1 MYARLMH
8 VTLKPECVDTA
19 AALWPD
25 AVGKYKTAGL
35 HAGYMFV
42 IDRDAGK
49 VLSVTIWDS
58 EEACRANEEEGAL
71 GEGIAPFLPLFAAD
85 PWNEHAEV
93 GAKVL

>member
-58 EEACRANEEEGAL
+58 EEACRANEKEGAL

>member
-8 VTLKPECVDTA
+8 VTLKPENVDDA
-19 AALWPD
+19 AALWPGS
-25 AVGKYKTAGL
+25 VGKYKDAGL

-42 IDRDAGK
+42 IDRAAGK

>member
-8 VTLKPECVDTA
+8 VTLKPEKVNTA
-19 AALWPD
+19 AALWPE

-49 VLSVTIWDS
+49 VLSVTIWES
-58 EEACRANEEEGAL
+58 EEACRANEEDGTLSES
-71 GEGIAPFLPLFAAD
+71 IAPFLPLFAAD

-93 GAKVL
+93 GAMVL

>member
-1 MYARLMH
+1 MAR
-8 VTLKPECVDTA
+8 CG
-19 AALWPD
+19 WQ
-25 AVGKYKTAGL
+25 YKTAGL